1 VPRRSSNSKPKLRVT
16 AVAGFTS
23 VLALGSAACSTPLK
37 IPEAEIPPEQYR
49 DMNCAALNAE
59 RARLL
64 TERDDLNTPLLSS
77 KTDAQREAEL
87 TRVKGKLY
95 TIAKV
100 QSDKSCPLIAN
111 APPSSVVR

>member
-1 VPRRSSNSKPKLRVT
+1 
-16 AVAGFTS
+16 
-23 VLALGSAACSTPLK
+23 
-37 IPEAEIPPEQYR
+37 
-49 DMNCAALNAE
+49 MNCDALNAE

-64 TERDDLNTPLLSS
+64 AKRDDLNAPMLSS
-77 KTDAQREAEL
+77 ITEAEREAEL
-87 TRVKGKLY
+87 TQLNGRLF